1 MTKLTFNDLGLKEGL
16 LKAITD
22 LGFTTPSD
30 IQAEAIPVALNL
42 SLIHIYLLYIHTFI
56 YNYKIAFTIININ

>member
-30 IQAEAIPVALNL
+30 IQAEAIPVALNGQDIL
-42 SLIHIYLLYIHTFI
+42 AKLRQVLEKQLLLDFQC
-56 YNYKIAFTIININ
+56 

>member
-16 LKAITD
+16 LKAVTD

-30 IQAEAIPVALNL
+30 IQAEAIPVALKGQE
-42 SLIHIYLLYIHTFI
+42 IGRAHV
-56 YNYKIAFTIININ
+56 